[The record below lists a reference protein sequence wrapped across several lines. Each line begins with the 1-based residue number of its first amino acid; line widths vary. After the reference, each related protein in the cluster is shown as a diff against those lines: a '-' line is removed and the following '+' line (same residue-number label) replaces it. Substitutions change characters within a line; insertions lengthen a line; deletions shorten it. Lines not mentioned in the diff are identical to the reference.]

1 MAGAQLGAF
10 TCFDLTINP
19 HPTRF
24 DFGMGK
30 AAGMAQAGG
39 FQSLVELDV
48 LATDFKNNG
57 HRWLSSNGWLI
68 LLINRSRRQ
77 AGRAGTGDALQ
88 AD

>member
-1 MAGAQLGAF
+1 MSPIRQAEGSVFSTQFDDFVTVSNTLAGAQLGAF

-39 FQSLVELDV
+39 FQ
-48 LATDFKNNG
+48 
-57 HRWLSSNGWLI
+57 
-68 LLINRSRRQ
+68 
-77 AGRAGTGDALQ
+77 
-88 AD
+88 